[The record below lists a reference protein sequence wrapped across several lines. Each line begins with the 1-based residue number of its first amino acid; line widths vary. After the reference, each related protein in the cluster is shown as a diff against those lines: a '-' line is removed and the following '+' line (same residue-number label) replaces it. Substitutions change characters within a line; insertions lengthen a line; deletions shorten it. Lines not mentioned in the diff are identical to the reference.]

1 MKANR
6 ISTLIVLLLLWLF
19 AFSSFH
25 PVSASPRVDPPRQD
39 EPPTG
44 TPTPGSLTPAD
55 IISAVNSSRTVHG
68 LNTLTVH
75 PALMAVAADQ
85 ASALALSEGSVGH
98 ERPCGMSLGQDLLS
112 RGFPL
117 LGDLSMDGYRSENWV
132 ETDSMESAMAFWMS
146 DEAHR
151 DTILDENRSH
161 IGAAVATSASGA
173 VFIVLETALSTS
185 SGQMQ
190 YDAYSILTG
199 IPQTQAACYGMYTQ
213 AATMGVSVD
222 QMLPVVRNT
231 ARPDGDVIH
240 EVQYGQ
246 TLWSIAIQY
255 GTTIEQIRRLNNLP
269 LTPVIYPGQK
279 LLIQK
284 NATQPAP
291 TVAGTEASPQPSAS
305 TPSPTVRATFTAT
318 SAANADPAFM
328 TGGVSGSAIV
338 AVVFAFLILAGVFV
352 MSARK
357 RTG

>member
-1 MKANR
+1 MNAYR
-6 ISTLIVLLLLWLF
+6 ISTLVVLLALGLSAL
-19 AFSSFH
+19 SSFH
-25 PVSASPRVDPPRQD
+25 PVSAGPRVDPPRQD
-39 EPPTG
+39 ELPTE

-68 LNTLTVH
+68 LNTLIVH

-117 LGDLSMDGYRSENWV
+117 LGDLSLDGYRSENWV
-132 ETDSMESAMAFWMS
+132 EADSMESAMAFWMS

-173 VFIVLETALSTS
+173 VFIVLETALSTA

-190 YDAYSILTG
+190 YDAYPILTG

-222 QMLPVVRNT
+222 QMLPVLRNT
-231 ARPDGDVIH
+231 AMPNGDVYH

-246 TLWSIAIQY
+246 TLWSVAIQY

-291 TVAGTEASPQPSAS
+291 AAAGTQPSPPQFAL
-305 TPSPTVRATFTAT
+305 TPSPTIRATFTAT
-318 SAANADPAFM
+318 HAGGADPAFM
-328 TGGVSGSAIV
+328 TEGISGL
-338 AVVFAFLILAGVFV
+338 AVVVVVLAFLILAGVFV
-352 MSARK
+352 LSTRK
-357 RTG
+357 RIV

>member
-1 MKANR
+1 
-6 ISTLIVLLLLWLF
+6 
-19 AFSSFH
+19 
-25 PVSASPRVDPPRQD
+25 
-39 EPPTG
+39 
-44 TPTPGSLTPAD
+44 
-55 IISAVNSSRTVHG
+55 
-68 LNTLTVH
+68 
-75 PALMAVAADQ
+75 MAVAADQ

-117 LGDLSMDGYRSENWV
+117 LGDLSLDGYRSENWV

-173 VFIVLETALSTS
+173 VFIVLETALSTG

-190 YDAYSILTG
+190 YDAYPILTG
-199 IPQTQAACYGMYTQ
+199 IPQTQAACYGVYTQ

-222 QMLPVVRNT
+222 QMLPVRRNT

-269 LTPVIYPGQK
+269 PTPMIYPGQK

-291 TVAGTEASPQPSAS
+291 AVEGTQANLPPSVS
-305 TPSPTVRATFTAT
+305 IPSPTMRATFTAT
-318 SAANADPAFM
+318 HAGSTDPAFM
-328 TGGVSGSAIV
+328 TEGVSGSAIV
-338 AVVFAFLILAGVFV
+338 AVIVSFLILAGVLVF
-352 MSARK
+352 STRK
-357 RTG
+357 KTV